1 MRALIDIRL
10 LCSAVCMLALSAC
23 AANGGPRQ
31 NWEPSPPRIYQAPE
45 PTAGAIFQ
53 AGTDMAL
60 YGDVKARNVGDILTV
75 LLSERT
81 SASKSASTSTSKE
94 SGIDFG
100 VPTIFGRTI
109 PEGAVSLDHERD
121 FSGSGNSTQSNQLD
135 GQVTVTVADRLPNGT
150 LVVRGEKRLML
161 NQGEEFIRIEGLVR
175 PADITPQNTVVS
187 TQIADARI
195 IYSGKGSLADANAQ
209 GWLSRFFNSALW
221 PF

>member
-1 MRALIDIRL
+1 MKTFIQLSTVLI
-10 LCSAVCMLALSAC
+10 ALALGGCS
-23 AANGGPRQ
+23 ANGGPRE
-31 NWEPSPPRIYQAPE
+31 NWTPSAPTIYQAP
-45 PTAGAIFQ
+45 PATAGSIFQ
-53 AGTDMAL
+53 SGTEMAL
-60 YGDVKARNVGDILTV
+60 YGDVKARNIGDILTV

-94 SGIDFG
+94 SEIDFSA
-100 VPTIFGRTI
+100 PTLFGRLI
-109 PEGAVSLDHERD
+109 PEGALGVENGRD
-121 FSGSGNSTQSNQLD
+121 FSGSGNTSQSNQLD

-150 LVVRGEKRLML
+150 LIIRGEKRLML

-209 GWLSRFFNSALW
+209 GWLSRFFNSAIW